1 MTSAGLQVDS
11 PFRIGLTGGIASGK
25 STVADMFADLGVPI
39 IDTDVIARQVVEP
52 GRPALAEIRAAF
64 GDHMIRP
71 DGTLDRQALRA
82 VVFADPAKRKALEGM
97 LHPRIRDEAA
107 RQSAAA
113 DGPYQIIVVP
123 LLAESPM
130 RRDMDRV
137 LVVDCSEDVQLAR
150 LLARDSDTEQQARRI
165 MASQASREERLRI
178 ADDVIRN
185 DGDRA
190 DTERQVRGLHRR
202 YMELADRRLR

>member
-82 VVFADPAKRKALEGM
+82 VVFAVPAKRKALEGM